1 MAKTK
6 RKQVKKKPRKS
17 VGKSKRKPFK
27 KSKTKA
33 VAKAKRKTPAKKP
46 VKKPAPKRSAAQ
58 RPKKSP
64 SRQSE
69 SFPHNRQQPRVPLRI
84 KIDYFKNPGVFL
96 YDYSRNVGR
105 GGIFVETEK
114 PFQPGTELNLSFVL
128 PDQGEPIEVKGK
140 VVWVHE
146 KNAKD
151 FRGVPGMGV
160 QFENPQGKN
169 KEALDKFFREIDY
182 DNLSF

>member
-1 MAKTK
+1 MA
-6 RKQVKKKPRKS
+6 
-17 VGKSKRKPFK
+17 KSKRK
-27 KSKTKA
+27 S
-33 VAKAKRKTPAKKP
+33 
-46 VKKPAPKRSAAQ
+46 
-58 RPKKSP
+58 PKKSP
-64 SRQSE
+64 RKTAGKTKSKRLKKPKKKPVQKAKKSASKRAKPARTQKVAQKPE
-69 SFPHNRQQPRVPLRI
+69 AFPHNRQQPRVPLRI

-128 PDQGEPIEVKGK
+128 PDQSEPIEVKGK